1 MKKKIY
7 GDGTKILKK
16 IRDGTGPGPKLRGTT
31 RDGDRKFNLRPGTEG
46 TGTQNPRDEK
56 GPGPEFDTG
65 TRPRR
70 SLHRT
75 PFKNIGEKK
84 L

>member
-1 MKKKIY
+1 MVWKKWFE
-7 GDGTKILKK
+7 KK
-16 IRDGTGPGPKLRGTT
+16 YMETG
-31 RDGDRKFNLRPGTEG
+31 RKFWKKSGTEG
-46 TGTQNPRDEK
+46 TGTPNSREEK

-70 SLHRT
+70 SLHWT